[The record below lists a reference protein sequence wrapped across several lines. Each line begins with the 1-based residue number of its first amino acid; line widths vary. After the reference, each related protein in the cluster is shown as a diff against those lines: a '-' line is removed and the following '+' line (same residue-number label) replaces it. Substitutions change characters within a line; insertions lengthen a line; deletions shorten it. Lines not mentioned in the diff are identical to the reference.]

1 MGLEAECTVRYGGKA
16 SRGQARFEEKE
27 ITFRGDFRLVIPLAE
42 VKSAEAKGGTL
53 AIRSGAGTAHF
64 ELGAAAEKWAGKI
77 RSPKGRL
84 DKLGVKAG
92 SRVLLAG
99 LGGDDDGSAFRRELE
114 GRGAQVQARGSGMD
128 LVFVRMAKVGDLARL
143 ASLRKAILPAGAIW
157 VLWPKGRK
165 ELRED
170 DVRAVAIA
178 GGLVDVKVV
187 SFSETLSGL
196 KLVIPLK
203 LR

>member
-1 MGLEAECTVRYGGKA
+1 MGLEALCTVRFGGKA
-16 SRGQARFEEKE
+16 SRGKARFEEKE
-27 ITFRGDFRLVIPLAE
+27 IIFRGDFRLVIPLAE
-42 VKSAEAKGGTL
+42 VKSARAQGGTL
-53 AIRSGAGTAHF
+53 AIESGAGTARF
-64 ELGAAAEKWAGKI
+64 ELGAAAAEKWASKI
-77 RSPKGRL
+77 RSPRGRL
-84 DKLGVKAG
+84 DKLGVKPG
-92 SRVLLAG
+92 SRVRLVG
-99 LGGDDDGSAFRRELE
+99 LEDDGFRGELE
-114 GRGAQVQARGSGMD
+114 ARGAQILGRATSAVD
-128 LVFVRMAKVGDLARL
+128 LVFVRMEKVGDLARL
-143 ASLRKAILPAGAIW
+143 TVLRKALAPAGAIW

-178 GGLVDVKVV
+178 NGLVDVKVV